1 MLQVRND
8 LINLDNIKKID
19 DYVEELEQDSNN
31 IIYVSVEEAKDFDLD
46 NQRVKELRNST
57 SLTHFG
63 LHLIQCG
70 GKIKKPVT
78 LVIRKNKR
86 KQVISGHNRHDRF
99 ISDANK
105 GWPDMPTIQIPIED
119 LVALGVSDK
128 DLHAW
133 GATQNPQL
141 DPDLSD
147 PMKKADLVSLVK
159 KYCVRDLRVQE
170 ALAKDYLTQE
180 HRCAKAY
187 ATEIIRVAKKELS
200 RKAYE
205 NDTGKILVSWTDY
218 KLKKKVEDFEK
229 DTERAKGIYSTTG
242 KFALETICRELIKNV
257 KTKKYDTITVFYYHP
272 TPEHLLEWKGGKKT
286 EYEEILGILEDKFK
300 VSINMIPLAFEKDK
314 IDLSEDFS

>member
-19 DYVEELEQDSNN
+19 DLVKKLEEDPKN
-31 IIYVSVEEAKDFDLD
+31 IKYVSKEEAKDFDLD
-46 NQRVKELRNST
+46 NQRAKELRNST

-105 GWPDMPTIQIPIED
+105 GWPDMPTIQIPIEK

-133 GATQNPQL
+133 GAAQNPQL
-141 DPDLSD
+141 DPDLPD
-147 PMKKADLVSLVK
+147 PMKKADLVLLVK

-180 HRCAKAY
+180 HLCAKAY

-218 KLKKKVEDFEK
+218 KLKKKVEDFDEVI
-229 DTERAKGIYSTTG
+229 RASQRQGFTYVPEIFNQQMKWLRCNYYKTSGNGSKVLLFRVFSGNDSDHQTTQQEVHSTLQN
-242 KFALETICRELIKNV
+242 KFSIKNIF
-257 KTKKYDTITVFYYHP
+257 KRPLKDHLTRFWINLTV
-272 TPEHLLEWKGGKKT
+272 
-286 EYEEILGILEDKFK
+286 
-300 VSINMIPLAFEKDK
+300 
-314 IDLSEDFS
+314 